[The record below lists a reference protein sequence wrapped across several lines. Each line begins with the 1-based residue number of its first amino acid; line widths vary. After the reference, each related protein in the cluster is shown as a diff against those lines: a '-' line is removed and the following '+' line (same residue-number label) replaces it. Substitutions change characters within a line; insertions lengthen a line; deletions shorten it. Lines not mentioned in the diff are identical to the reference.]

1 MSARR
6 PSARRLTAALG
17 SGLVAGATIL
27 GAGSCTVTG
36 DPIEGAQTFRVTV
49 TQIAVNKGPAQ
60 PLPAED
66 APLEANIGD
75 TEDIWSVEI
84 QALDANAQPDPTF
97 NGVVRLSVVPGAIVE
112 VVDDSAPGES
122 GGRNLLVKGG
132 VATAQVTVTAVYGP
146 ARLWAEDLGYVPGP
160 PDRPAACSNGVNDE
174 KEGEAQDV
182 LVDFPSD
189 PGCAYANDDT
199 ETGGSFNA
207 GVSRPVFYALPTL
220 RQIQGLGATTPFPY
234 EAVQANTSDPRRL
247 IVTRV
252 SKDGFYVTDL
262 NDQGKGFNHLYAFN
276 FSTPPGM
283 QVCDR
288 VTYLAG
294 TLSEFF
300 GFTELNFPSYRLD
313 PLFVGQEELCE
324 VPEPTVLTP
333 ELIKNDAQMEELESS
348 LVRVE
353 GFQVP
358 SHFGPGLIVNNIPAE
373 GASSCDLNGDGK
385 VDFEN
390 EAEGGCSNACDADV
404 ECSEWTSFVARG
416 NYKIHKDSAVIQVQ
430 TDGAQ
435 LFNPVNSPSL
445 VLTAVS
451 GSLRNFSGGNLN
463 WTIEARCTDDVVCA
477 GEGCTEAV
485 KDSKHACVN
494 LTRTIDDNDEGSN

>member
-1 MSARR
+1 MRSVG
-6 PSARRLTAALG
+6 RRLVATLLPPAL
-17 SGLVAGATIL
+17 AGAAIL
-27 GAGSCTVTG
+27 GGSCTVTG

-49 TQIAVNKGPAQ
+49 TKVNDLDPPLAEA
-60 PLPAED
+60 PLP
-66 APLEANIGD
+66 ANIGD
-75 TEDIWSVEI
+75 TNETWKIDI
-84 QALDANAQPDPTF
+84 QALDAKSNPDPTF

-112 VVDDSAPGES
+112 VLDGASMQTS
-122 GGRNLLVKGG
+122 GRNLLISGG
-132 VATAQVTVTAVYGP
+132 VATATITVTAVYGP
-146 ARLWAEDLGYVPGP
+146 ARLWAEDLGYLPGP
-160 PDRPAACSNGVNDE
+160 PDRPAACSNGKNDE
-174 KEGEAQDV
+174 KGEDEDA
-182 LVDFPSD
+182 LVDFPND
-189 PGCAYANDDT
+189 PGCAYANDDS
-199 ETGGSFNA
+199 ETGGTFNA
-207 GVSRPVFYALPTL
+207 GVSGPVHYALPTI

-234 EAVQANTSDPRRL
+234 EAVQANTDAPQRL

-252 SKDGFYVTDL
+252 AKDGFYVTDVSQ
-262 NDQGKGFNHLYAFN
+262 QGQGFNHLYAFN

-300 GFTELNFPSYRLD
+300 GFTELNFPSYKLD
-313 PLFVGQEELCE
+313 PLFVGQEDKCE

-333 ELIKNDAQMEELESS
+333 ELIASDSEMEALESS

-358 SHFGPGLIVNNIPAE
+358 AHFGPGLIVNNLPAA

-385 VDFEN
+385 VDFESD
-390 EAEGGCSNACDADV
+390 AEGSCSKACDADL

-416 NYKIHKDSAVIQVQ
+416 NYKIHKDSTVIQVQ

-435 LFNPVNSPSL
+435 LFNPTISPSL
-445 VLTAVS
+445 VLTAVT

-477 GEGCTEAV
+477 GAGCAEAA

-494 LTRTIDDNDEGSN
+494 LTRTIEDNDEGSN